1 MSAQKEKA
9 MRHYLNFGGYPAL
22 VKDDITDE
30 ERYQWLSD
38 YSHTY
43 LERDINDLA
52 NLRELEPFFTLQKL
66 LTLQTGQLF
75 NASALG
81 VKTGV
86 STKTIQRYLQ
96 YLSLSYQVIILN
108 AWERNTQRR
117 LIKSPK
123 IHIIDNGIARA
134 ILNRRGE
141 LNGNEFESA
150 IISEL
155 YKQSKAMDA
164 EAKFYH
170 LRTQDGKEVDL
181 IVETA
186 EGYYAFEIKMATRV
200 TATDARHLNS
210 LEELLNDK
218 PLLHCFVL
226 SNDTETHHFTDK
238 ITALN
243 SSYFLG

>member
-170 LRTQDGKEVDL
+170 LRTQFVR
-181 IVETA
+181 ETTTSQ
-186 EGYYAFEIKMATRV
+186 IR
-200 TATDARHLNS
+200 
-210 LEELLNDK
+210 
-218 PLLHCFVL
+218 
-226 SNDTETHHFTDK
+226 
-238 ITALN
+238 
-243 SSYFLG
+243 